1 MKSLWGDRNQY
12 LRIRSRRIDVS
23 RKFARLLI
31 GGVLILIFMIFTAGD
46 TGFINMWKAHGKLE
60 NIESRIEILKNSNN
74 QLQEKITSL
83 KNDPF
88 AIEKVARE
96 EYGYIRPGDRVLRL
110 NVLPR
115 KERSEPESSLLD
127 IGEDN
132 K

>member
-1 MKSLWGDRNQY
+1 MKSMWGDRNQY

-23 RKFARLLI
+23 RKFARLFMGAI
-31 GGVLILIFMIFTAGD
+31 FILIFMIFTAGD
-46 TGFINMWKAHGKLE
+46 TGFINMWKAHGKLD
-60 NIESRIEILKNSNN
+60 NIESRIKILKNNN
-74 QLQEKITSL
+74 QHLEEKITAL
-83 KNDPF
+83 KKDPF

-115 KERSEPESSLLD
+115 GERDGAESSLLD
-127 IGEDN
+127 FGGDN

>member
-1 MKSLWGDRNQY
+1 MKSMWGDRNQY

-23 RKFARLLI
+23 RKFARLFL
-31 GGVLILIFMIFTAGD
+31 GTVLVLIFMIFTAGD
-46 TGFINMWKAHGKLE
+46 TGFINLWKAHDKLE
-60 NIESRIEILKNSNN
+60 NIESRIEILKNNN
-74 QLQEKITSL
+74 QQLEKKITAL

-110 NVLPR
+110 NVLPPG
-115 KERSEPESSLLD
+115 ESGGTESSLLD
-127 IGEDN
+127 NGVDN